1 MVAIGSMLP
10 DTEVYK
16 GDDMSETVS
25 LGVMISGSATT
36 FEACCLN
43 IAANELPIEPRL
55 LIADRPTANL
65 QVAERINKLL
75 GWDIKPVLIDRA
87 SFPGGATERSWDMT
101 DDQSEALLGE
111 VQAAGVT
118 LLSQQGWL
126 SRTRGVLLET
136 FGQKPEH
143 TQPEQSALLNN
154 HPGIT
159 ADTPGLW
166 GKGVHQRAAELG
178 RTAFTM
184 HTVSDGYDEGF
195 VWAEHPV
202 PVLPGDT
209 ADQVERSVQAVEK
222 AMTAHDILAFA
233 RARTEAYIDS
243 LRTGIPF
250 DSYNS

>member
-1 MVAIGSMLP
+1 MAEAV
-10 DTEVYK
+10 K
-16 GDDMSETVS
+16 

-43 IAANELPIEPRL
+43 IATQELPIEVPL
-55 LIADRPTANL
+55 LVADRASANL
-65 QVAERINKLL
+65 GVAERLNKLL
-75 GWDIKPVLIDRA
+75 GWEIKPVLIDRA
-87 SFPGGATERSWDMT
+87 NFPGGPTERSWDMT
-101 DDQSEALLGE
+101 DEQSEALLLE
-111 VQAAGVT
+111 AADAGVT

-126 SRTRGVLLET
+126 SRTRGVFLDT

-143 TQPEQSALLNN
+143 TWPEQSALLNN

-166 GKGVHQRAAELG
+166 GKKVHQRAAELG

-222 AMTAHDILAFA
+222 ATTAHDILAFA
-233 RARTEAYIDS
+233 EARHQRQVGAYVS
-243 LRTGIPF
+243 ALRNPDMIHRSKF
-250 DSYNS
+250 